1 MTVGKKQRAKV
12 LNEGCANKSRLK
24 VTSYIGIGEA
34 FGVLRLWRS
43 FGSLSRF
50 CTDSGTSGSPQF
62 STIVRVNTRL
72 PKRRQSDTAG
82 EFSNEASPLSS
93 GRSDMFIETAK
104 CDPQAPSG
112 ATSDIFR
119 SDGAWGNIVYISIN
133 IPRLW
138 RFETRI

>member
-1 MTVGKKQRAKV
+1 MQGDTS
-12 LNEGCANKSRLK
+12 KSAEPIA
-24 VTSYIGIGEA
+24 VA
-34 FGVLRLWRS
+34 AAW
-43 FGSLSRF
+43 
-50 CTDSGTSGSPQF
+50 
-62 STIVRVNTRL
+62 
-72 PKRRQSDTAG
+72 DTAG
-82 EFSNEASPLSS
+82 EFRHEASPLSS

-138 RFETRI
+138 RFETRIRQRYLEPTALHRLR